1 MIFVISANYKNAGM
15 RIRQK
20 MALPPEEAA
29 ELQGACKEA
38 GILETVYLSTCN
50 RCELYGNGDYRKAL
64 ELLARQTQND
74 ISELKGSILVKQED
88 AAIRHLFYVAGGM
101 DSMVIGEDEILG
113 QLRRAYIC
121 AREGGFTGSRFHM
134 IFQSALEAAKR
145 VKTETLLSKSS
156 VSIATL
162 AAAQCHKFF
171 DGEMFDGKI
180 SGRKKKVLIMGGS
193 GDTGRKVI
201 KNLLSYGDCEIT
213 ATVRE
218 SHSLGEDVRIV
229 PFARRY
235 QYMEEADIVIS
246 ATTSPHYTVTRAGL
260 KVHQVTER
268 PRLFVD
274 LAVPCDID
282 DCVLEMEGT
291 SLIKIDDFQRI
302 AEDHNQIKQE
312 ELHTA
317 ESILLEELDEL
328 RKEMAFHDFYPVF
341 AAMKEK
347 MPREMEQFIYRYRK
361 TANADELISFLGVLE
376 RMGGI

>member
-1 MIFVISANYKNAGM
+1 MIFVISTNYKNA
-15 RIRQK
+15 RTQIRQK
-20 MALPPEEAA
+20 AALSPEKAA
-29 ELQGACKEA
+29 ELQYACKEA

-50 RCELYGNGDYRKAL
+50 RCELYGSGDYKKAL
-64 ELLARQTQND
+64 ELLAQKTEND
-74 ISELKGSILVKQED
+74 SSELKGSILIKQGD
-88 AAIRHLFYVAGGM
+88 AAIRHLFYVASGM

-113 QLRRAYIC
+113 QLRRAYLS
-121 AREGGFTGSRFHM
+121 AKDGGFTGGRFNL

-162 AAAQCHKFF
+162 AAAQCHKF
-171 DGEMFDGKI
+171 
-180 SGRKKKVLIMGGS
+180 SGGKKKVLLIGGS

-218 SHSLGEDVRIV
+218 SHSLAEDVQIV

-260 KVHQVTER
+260 KEHKVMAR

-282 DCVLEMEGT
+282 DCVLEMQGAV
-291 SLIKIDDFQRI
+291 LLKIDDFEKI
-302 AEDHNQIKQE
+302 AEKNNQIKQG

-317 ESILLEELDEL
+317 EGILLEEIGEL
-328 RKEMAFHDFYPVF
+328 RKEIAFHDFYPGF
-341 AAMKEK
+341 SAMKDRLPK
-347 MPREMEQFIYRYRK
+347 DMEQFIYRYRK
-361 TANADELISFLGVLE
+361 TADADELISFLGVLE
-376 RMGGI
+376 RMCGT